1 MGKKGKELNTE
12 RDFFMRMKCTVTN
25 RGRTV
30 NLKSA
35 GWKVN
40 NFSFRTSADLESDFL
55 LHIKGLVVLA
65 GPALH
70 RAPEGV

>member
-1 MGKKGKELNTE
+1 MDIDHGGLKCVFSGAGFGKKSKDVVNTE

-35 GWKVN
+35 SWKVL
-40 NFSFRTSADLESDFL
+40 SRPPLAAMTHLFL
-55 LHIKGLVVLA
+55 H
-65 GPALH
+65 
-70 RAPEGV
+70 

>member
-1 MGKKGKELNTE
+1 MSTE

-35 GWKVN
+35 TWKVGRQ
-40 NFSFRTSADLESDFL
+40 FWVRSPGVPPTPTPCLHPAPDPMSDPPR
-55 LHIKGLVVLA
+55 LVSRSCTA
-65 GPALH
+65 
-70 RAPEGV
+70 RAR